1 MIKQLIFNGESKFP
15 LDVDKCLQLENKC
28 HGLLNNDEIRF
39 VGIINRMGNLISG
52 GLNEG
57 VDLLETDE
65 KRRKLYM
72 QTALEISMREDFNDT
87 LGKINYIATNRDN
100 VLVITIPMNNHVM
113 LISAKP
119 TSKVEQII
127 TKVHA
132 LEFFQSEV

>member
-1 MIKQLIFNGESKFP
+1 MIKQLIFNGDPKSTLAVNKY
-15 LDVDKCLQLENKC
+15 LQLENKC
-28 HGLLNNDEIRF
+28 HSLLNNDEIRF
-39 VGIINRMGNLISG
+39 VGIINRMGNIISG
-52 GLNEG
+52 GFSEE

-72 QTALEISMREDFNDT
+72 QTALEISMRADFNDT
-87 LGKINYIATNRDN
+87 LGRINYIATNRDN
-100 VLVITIPMNNHVM
+100 VLVITIPMNNHII

-132 LEFFQSEV
+132 LGFFQSEV

>member
-1 MIKQLIFNGESKFP
+1 MIKQLIFKGDPKSP
-15 LDVDKCLQLENKC
+15 LDVDKYLQLENKC
-28 HGLLNNDEIRF
+28 DNLLKNDEIKF
-39 VGIINRMGNLISG
+39 VGMINHMGNLIAG
-52 GLNEG
+52 GFSEG

-100 VLVITIPMNNHVM
+100 VLMITIPMNNHVV

-119 TSKVEQII
+119 TSKAEQII
-127 TKVHA
+127 TKAHA
-132 LEFFQSEV
+132 LGFFQSEV

>member
-1 MIKQLIFNGESKFP
+1 MIKQLIFNGDPKST
-15 LDVDKCLQLENKC
+15 LDVNKYLQLENKC
-28 HGLLNNDEIRF
+28 HSLLNNNEIRF
-39 VGIINRMGNLISG
+39 VGIINRMGNIISG
-52 GLNEG
+52 GFSEE

-100 VLVITIPMNNHVM
+100 VLVITMPMNNHVM

-132 LEFFQSEV
+132 LGFFQSEV

>member
-1 MIKQLIFNGESKFP
+1 
-15 LDVDKCLQLENKC
+15 
-28 HGLLNNDEIRF
+28 
-39 VGIINRMGNLISG
+39 MGNIISG
-52 GLNEG
+52 GFSEE

-100 VLVITIPMNNHVM
+100 VLVITMPMNNHVM

-132 LEFFQSEV
+132 LGFFQSEV